1 MYKDAKQIMFYI
13 VNLKTGSIWEDTC
26 NSLLEANEFVSKH
39 PEWTIM
45 IKYNDRSRLRNKYGD

>member
-1 MYKDAKQIMFYI
+1 MFYI